1 MPRPSLHV
9 RVWIA
14 AGMLLGATV
23 LLHAMSHGERMVPRQ
38 PLRGLPL
45 VIGSWQGQ
53 EQPLE
58 QKIVQAVSVDDYT
71 NRAYFRA
78 SSQPVFLYV
87 GYYASQRTGDTVHS
101 PKNCLPGAG
110 WEPAKSGYL
119 TIPIAGGQPIVVNE
133 YVIQKGLDRQ
143 LVLYWYQN
151 RGRAIASEYSAK
163 VWMVLDAVARNRT
176 DGALVRL
183 ITPDPDGEEEAQ
195 RRLMDFAQRLYPQL
209 GEFIP
214 N

>member
-1 MPRPSLHV
+1 MPRLSLHV
-9 RVWIA
+9 RVWIT

-23 LLHAMSHGERMVPRQ
+23 LLHAMSHGERIVARQ
-38 PLRGLPL
+38 PLRGLPM
-45 VIGSWQGQ
+45 VIGPWQGQ

-58 QKIVQAVSVDDYT
+58 QRIIKLVSVDDYT
-71 NRAYFRA
+71 NRAYFRN

-87 GYYASQRTGDTVHS
+87 GYYASQRTGDTIHS

-110 WEPAKSGYL
+110 WEPAKSEYL
-119 TIPIAGGQPIVVNE
+119 TIPMAGGQPIVVNK
-133 YVIQKGLDRQ
+133 YVIEKGLDHQ
-143 LVLYWYQN
+143 LVLYWYQS
-151 RGRAIASEYSAK
+151 RGRVIASEYSAK
-163 VWMVLDAVARNRT
+163 IWMVLDAVTRNRT

-183 ITPDPDGEEEAQ
+183 ITPDPDGEQEAQ
-195 RRLMDFAQRLYPQL
+195 RRLLDFAQRLYPQL